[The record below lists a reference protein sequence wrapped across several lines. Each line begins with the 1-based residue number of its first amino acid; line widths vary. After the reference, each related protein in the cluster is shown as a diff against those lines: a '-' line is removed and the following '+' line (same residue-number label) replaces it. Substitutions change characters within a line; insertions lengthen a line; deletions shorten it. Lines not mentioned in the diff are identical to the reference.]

1 MSSIKYNKVGKSDI
15 FVSEMTLGCMSLDNE
30 NIKSNQII
38 DYALNQGINHL
49 DTADLYQFGLNES
62 MIGQAIKSRRN
73 EIILSSKVGNQFDFN
88 SKKVTWNPTRQ
99 HIINGIK
106 ASLSRLN
113 TDYLDF
119 YLLHGGTI
127 EDNTEETI
135 DAFEHLKKAGLIR
148 AYGISSIRPNV
159 INRFIK
165 LSNIDVVMM
174 QYSLLDRRPEYAL
187 LDELNKHQISVFAR
201 GSLAKGILTHNSK
214 KRNNLEP
221 YLTYNQTELKSIINQ
236 LVTEF
241 DLSLQEIALRFTLK
255 HPAVVSNVVGVSTLE
270 QLIENLNA
278 IDAQLTDFDYQ
289 KIKKLTHLKNYTK
302 HL

>member
-1 MSSIKYNKVGKSDI
+1 
-15 FVSEMTLGCMSLDNE
+15 MTLGCMSLDNE

-113 TDYLDF
+113 KYYLYF
-119 YLLHGGTI
+119 YLIHSGTI
-127 EDNTEETI
+127 ENNTEETI
-135 DAFEHLKKAGLIR
+135 NAFEHIKKAVLIP

-165 LSNIDVVMM
+165 LSNKDIVMIH
-174 QYSLLDRRPEYAL
+174 YSLLD
-187 LDELNKHQISVFAR
+187 
-201 GSLAKGILTHNSK
+201 
-214 KRNNLEP
+214 
-221 YLTYNQTELKSIINQ
+221 
-236 LVTEF
+236 
-241 DLSLQEIALRFTLK
+241 
-255 HPAVVSNVVGVSTLE
+255 
-270 QLIENLNA
+270 
-278 IDAQLTDFDYQ
+278 
-289 KIKKLTHLKNYTK
+289 
-302 HL
+302 